1 MPFIIGLTGGIGS
14 GKSSAAEIFHKL
26 GAAIIDT
33 DEIAHRLT
41 TAGQPGAAVIRNQF
55 GPDYLQAEGALDRE
69 RMRALIFS
77 DTAARRKLEAILHP
91 LIRAETAAL
100 VKKISTPYVIVV
112 VPLLVETDAYRDLL
126 QRVLVIDCDESLQ
139 FARALQRG
147 GLTEHEVQAI
157 IAAQAGRAARLAYA
171 DDIVRNDRDLVALHA
186 EVSSLHSKYLKLA
199 QVSVNSPDNH

>member
-41 TAGQPGAAVIRNQF
+41 AAGQPGAAVIRNQF
-55 GPDYLQAEGALDRE
+55 GPDYLQADGALDRA

-77 DTAARRKLEAILHP
+77 DTAARHKLEEILHP
-91 LIRAETAAL
+91 LIRAEATAL
-100 VKKISTPYVIVV
+100 VKKISTLYVIVV

-157 IAAQAGRAARLAYA
+157 IAAQVGRAARLAYA

-186 EVSSLHSKYLKLA
+186 EVSALHSKYLKLA